1 MDEDNTWPICWAGME
16 IPDGSAADAGCNWKF
31 PRRFKP
37 YQTLHQYHQFGWCWG
52 YITTLKN
59 YIYIYIYTYNISY
72 IYVYQL
78 PMVEVIPFYFICPI
92 ISSVHFR
99 GVRWAW
105 HRSSMTAA
113 TRIWSVRAH
122 GELTWLWWITSIS
135 RYIIELNGPCSIA
148 FLNNS
153 PIFTNIMMMIGSM
166 IH

>member
-1 MDEDNTWPICWAGME
+1 
-16 IPDGSAADAGCNWKF
+16 
-31 PRRFKP
+31 
-37 YQTLHQYHQFGWCWG
+37 
-52 YITTLKN
+52 
-59 YIYIYIYTYNISY
+59 
-72 IYVYQL
+72 VYQL

-148 FLNNS
+148 VLTYQMIVTCS
-153 PIFTNIMMMIGSM
+153 GPQKIAGRSQVHIFWPTPEPRIEKRDLCFTWALTKQVMCQQTI
-166 IH
+166 